1 MELLGMVLA
10 GGKGTRLYPL
20 TEHRAKPAVPFG
32 GKYRIIDFVLSNF
45 INSQIY
51 SIFVLTQFKSQSLTE
66 HIQEGWT
73 VSSLIPNHFVI
84 PVPAQMR
91 TGEKWYQGTAD
102 AIYQNLNLI
111 KDRAPRF
118 VAVFGGDHIYKM
130 DIRQMIYF
138 HKKKNADATIA
149 TIPVPIE
156 NAHLFGVLQIDEDWK
171 IIGFHEKPQ
180 NPIPIPGKPN
190 QALISMGNYIFN
202 RDVLIKYLEMDAER
216 SDSSHDFGKDVLP
229 EIMKCGKLY
238 AYDFNRNIIHG
249 QIQGEQNFYWRDVG
263 NLDAY
268 WEANMDIKDPLPKFN
283 LYNLAWPIH
292 TAHYTYPPAKFISEH
307 GVAINSVVC
316 DGCVIS
322 SGRVINSIL
331 GRYIFID
338 TGAIVENSILME
350 DVRIGKNARIRN
362 AIIDKHSVI
371 GDDVS
376 IGYDLEQ
383 DRTKYVVSQKGIIA
397 LPKYAKIME

>member
-1 MELLGMVLA
+1 MEVLGMILA

-91 TGEKWYQGTAD
+91 TGERWYQGTAD

-111 KDRAPRF
+111 EDRNPQL

-130 DIRQMIYF
+130 DIRQMIDF
-138 HKKKNADATIA
+138 HKKRDADATIA

-156 NAHLFGVLQIDEDWK
+156 DAHLFGVLQIDENWK
-171 IIGFHEKPQ
+171 IIGFQEKPK
-180 NPIPIPGKPN
+180 NPIPIPGRPDRV
-190 QALISMGNYIFN
+190 LISMGNYVFS
-202 RDVLIKYLEMDAER
+202 RDSLIEYLKMDAENEN
-216 SDSSHDFGKDVLP
+216 SSHDFGKDVMP
-229 EIMKCGKLY
+229 AIMKGDKLY
-238 AYDFNRNIIHG
+238 AYDFHKNRIPG
-249 QIQGEQNFYWRDVG
+249 QKEGEQSFYWRDVG

-268 WEANMDIKDPLPKFN
+268 WEANMDLKAPIPKFN
-283 LYNLAWPIH
+283 LYNLQWPIH
-292 TAHYTYPPAKFISEH
+292 TAHYTYPPAKFVSEE
-307 GVAINSVVC
+307 GIAKDSIVC
-316 DGCVIS
+316 DGCIIS
-322 SGRVINSIL
+322 SGKVINSIL
-331 GRYIFID
+331 GRSVFID
-338 TGAIVENSILME
+338 AGAVIENSILME
-350 DVRIGKNARIRN
+350 DVIIGKNTRVRN
-362 AIIDKHSVI
+362 TIIDKHSII
-371 GDDVS
+371 GDGVS
-376 IGYDLEQ
+376 IGYNLEQ
-383 DRTKYVVSQKGIIA
+383 DKTKYIISQKGIIA
-397 LPKYAKIME
+397 LPKYARI